1 MMRTMLAV
9 MATVL
14 QKCFRVTLVL
24 SFLFPV
30 FFAHTNIAFAQSYV
44 PVAVVRFDAFDA
56 YVRRFN
62 ETFGLRVPNGTT
74 DSLRD
79 LIAGSDPDGL
89 AKGICKAGDNLYDA
103 FAYENGNWAAASASS
118 SENGNE
124 GIPLTIPAGGSAG
137 SPGPTKVQ
145 INYSASLR
153 CLLQEI
159 VEWQKLGLSIQI
171 HAMLKTYI
179 ADAQAKQLNNQ
190 LRNRIA
196 AANLD
201 WGKSG
206 NVVDNNGTLSNT
218 AVYNLNS
225 TQNISNKNSRQLDHI
240 ADQGAADPAAG
251 SPIGSL
257 EICEPWRLDTTA
269 SIVRNNRTDDPINFT
284 KEVTGCT
291 LSSTINPVDWD
302 RFSDNLN
309 DTASI
314 EGGLATLDA
323 IALGTAN
330 SPLDA
335 ASTAN
340 LAAYG
345 RIERQEE
352 ATKAESQATGFESTK
367 ECSGL
372 PDDPHCLDTR
382 STAVSPGG
390 QNYETITSNALQGD
404 EQVANNTML
413 DGNAATSS
421 ELQSL
426 QLNTQGGAYGY
437 DATPLETSQ
446 TSVNKLVEEFY
457 DIIQIGYF
465 GIDSNPSLA
474 NGGNPTT
481 DWAQATMLMIY
492 DEMKFTENS
501 TEVVVTT
508 GTADDPTGYGGG
520 WGTVTP

>member
-1 MMRTMLAV
+1 MMLAGIGT
-9 MATVL
+9 AL
-14 QKCFRVTLVL
+14 QKCFRITFML
-24 SFLFPV
+24 SVALSV
-30 FFAHTNIAFAQSYV
+30 FFAQAELAFAQAYV
-44 PVAVVRFDAFDA
+44 PVAVVKFDAFDA
-56 YVRRFN
+56 YVNRFN
-62 ETFGLRVPNGTT
+62 ETFGAAVPDGST

-79 LIAGSDPDGL
+79 LISGANPGGL
-89 AKGICKAGDNLYDA
+89 AKAVCAQGDNRWDA
-103 FAYENGNWAAASASS
+103 FDYVDGAWSDAVASS
-118 SENGNE
+118 SG
-124 GIPLTIPAGGSAG
+124 GIPHTIPEGGGEGGPA
-137 SPGPTKVQ
+137 PGKVQ

-159 VEWQKLGLSIQI
+159 VEWQKLGLSVQI

-201 WGKSG
+201 WGKAG
-206 NVVDNNGTLSNT
+206 NVVNNNGVLSNT

-251 SPIGSL
+251 SPVGSL
-257 EICEPWRLDTTA
+257 DICEPWRLDTTA
-269 SIVRNNRTDDPINFT
+269 TMVRNNRTDDPINFT

-302 RFSDNLN
+302 RFSDNFN

-314 EGGLATLDA
+314 EGGLATFDA
-323 IALGTAN
+323 ILLGNAN

-335 ASTAN
+335 ASVAS
-340 LAAYG
+340 LAADG
-345 RIERQEE
+345 RVDRQED
-352 ATKAESQATGFESTK
+352 ATKAESQASGFESTK

-390 QNYETITSNALQGD
+390 QNYEAITQNAAQGD
-404 EQVANNTML
+404 EQVANNPFL
-413 DGNAATSS
+413 DGTAATSS
-421 ELQSL
+421 ELQST
-426 QLNTQGGAYGY
+426 QLNTQGGAFGY
-437 DATPLETSQ
+437 DATPLQTSQ
-446 TSVNKLVEEFY
+446 TSVNQLIQEFY

-474 NGGNPTT
+474 NGGQPTT

-501 TEVVVTT
+501 TEVVVTQ
-508 GTADDPTGYGGG
+508 GTADNPTGYGGA
-520 WGTVTP
+520 WAP

>member
-1 MMRTMLAV
+1 M
-9 MATVL
+9 
-14 QKCFRVTLVL
+14 L
-24 SFLFPV
+24 SFLFPA
-30 FFAHTNIAFAQSYV
+30 FLAHTEIAFAQAYV
-44 PVAVVRFDAFDA
+44 PVAVVKFDAFDA
-56 YVRRFN
+56 YVDRFN
-62 ETFGLRVPNGTT
+62 ETFGTAVPNGTT

-79 LIAGSDPDGL
+79 LISGSDPGGL
-89 AKGICKAGDNLYDA
+89 AKGACAQGDNLYPA
-103 FAYENGNWAAASASS
+103 FDYVDGNWAAAVASS
-118 SENGNE
+118 SGN
-124 GIPLTIPAGGSAG
+124 IPHTIPEGGPEG
-137 SPGPTKVQ
+137 GPPPGMVQ

-190 LRNRIA
+190 VRNKIA

-201 WGKSG
+201 WGKAG
-206 NVVDNNGTLSNT
+206 NAVDNNGVLSNT

-240 ADQGAADPAAG
+240 ADQGVADPAAG
-251 SPIGSL
+251 SPTGSL
-257 EICEPWRLDTTA
+257 ELCEPWRLDATA
-269 SIVRNNRTDDPINFT
+269 NMVRNSRTDDPINFT
-284 KEVTGCT
+284 KDATGCT

-314 EGGLATLDA
+314 EGGLATFDA
-323 IALGTAN
+323 ILLGNAN

-335 ASTAN
+335 ASMAN
-340 LAAYG
+340 TAAYG
-345 RIERQEE
+345 RIERQED
-352 ATKAESQATGFESTK
+352 ATKAESQASGFESTK

-437 DATPLETSQ
+437 DATPIQTSQ
-446 TSVNKLVEEFY
+446 TSVNELIQEFY
-457 DIIQIGYF
+457 DTILYGYF
-465 GIDSNPSLA
+465 GIDSNPSL
-474 NGGNPTT
+474 NGGANPTT

-492 DEMKFTENS
+492 DEMKFNDTS
-501 TEVVVTT
+501 TEVIVTQ
-508 GTADDPTGYGGG
+508 GTADNPTGYGGG
-520 WGTVTP
+520 WAQ

>member
-1 MMRTMLAV
+1 MLAV
-9 MATVL
+9 MTTVL
-14 QKCFRVTLVL
+14 HKGFRITLML
-24 SFLFPV
+24 SFMFPV
-30 FFAHTNIAFAQSYV
+30 FFAHTDVAFAQSYV

-62 ETFGLRVPNGTT
+62 ETFGTAVPNGTT

-79 LIAGSDPDGL
+79 LITGSDPGGL
-89 AKGICKAGDNLYDA
+89 AKAPCVAGDNVWDA
-103 FAYENGNWAAASASS
+103 FDYTDGNWAAAVASS
-118 SENGNE
+118 SG
-124 GIPLTIPAGGSAG
+124 GIPHTIPEGGPEG
-137 SPGPTKVQ
+137 GPAPEKVQ

-159 VEWQKLGLSIQI
+159 VEWQKLGLSVQI
-171 HAMLKTYI
+171 HTLLKTYI

-206 NVVDNNGTLSNT
+206 NVVDNNGVLSNT

-225 TQNISNKNSRQLDHI
+225 TVNISNKNSRQLDHI

-291 LSSTINPVDWD
+291 LSSTINPMDWD
-302 RFSDNLN
+302 RFSDNFN
-309 DTASI
+309 DTANI
-314 EGGLATLDA
+314 EGGLATFDA
-323 IALGTAN
+323 ILLGNAN

-345 RIERQEE
+345 RIARQEE
-352 ATKAESQATGFESTK
+352 ATMAESQATGFESTK

-390 QNYETITSNALQGD
+390 QNYETITTNALQGD

-437 DATPLETSQ
+437 DATPLQTSQ
-446 TSVNKLVEEFY
+446 TSVNELIQEFY
-457 DIIQIGYF
+457 DIIEYGYF
-465 GIDSNPSLA
+465 GIDSNPSL
-474 NGGNPTT
+474 NGAQTT
-481 DWAQATMLMIY
+481 RWAQATMLMIY

-501 TEVVVTT
+501 TEVIVTE
-508 GTADDPTGYGGG
+508 GTTDNPTGYGGG
-520 WGTVTP
+520 WGTVAP